1 MDTSIKPTANA
12 RAQIIC
18 TLWGLCVLTTGVT
31 LAAEPVIEGTS
42 AARWKACV
50 GWTQTPPT
58 SFAATEA
65 NDALVFT
72 AEGADTE
79 MPWLLDLKGSD
90 VSGDERYLLICYR
103 AIGMA
108 AAPGNYFLHGQEG
121 TVGGR
126 AYAMA
131 DQVQADGQWHTLAVD
146 LLAIEPLETTH
157 GLAIKVIVDTEG
169 SARLKVARIWFADR
183 LPPNAQIAALPGVVK
198 EKIAIVDWLVKG
210 TIAPQAGWTTTPATD
225 FEARPEGSAM
235 TFSVRDAAKGM
246 RWLVALPEPVN
257 LAATPYISFRYQ
269 AEGDLDGATYVVW
282 LGGRQSDSG
291 SEAIVP
297 LSAKDIQSDGV
308 WHNLDLKVN
317 ASFTATQLA
326 VGLDC
331 LSGHARLTLDTI
343 RFSSRP
349 RRWKVAEMLVHQ
361 RRDAAWPPGKEGL
374 VAEPIPIAGGR
385 PSAFFA
391 QRIGLADWF
400 GSTHLTIASIP
411 FEVPAEVGQI
421 SQSGTDYFGALS
433 LRLPQGV
440 REVYLLTANSA
451 PTSEPWGIDWKHPK
465 PQEVLN
471 VPEKVYY
478 EIRYDSGPPDRVLPL
493 DVTTGQWGMKR
504 GLSINAVHPD
514 PTRRATELILHDRMQ
529 TASFAIL
536 AATMLQDEP
545 RIEEPDWDHLA
556 YGPVPSGALA
566 GARPA
571 PIPAS
576 AAAVSAG
583 VLQARF
589 DRSAGLAWQQLGIA
603 GMEDFLSCSAG
614 PVFEVRVAGEVLSQD
629 DWSVDEMEA
638 VGSGRRFFLK
648 HTQTQ
653 LAALVEC
660 LPGQGNALLMRM
672 SLRNT
677 GTAPITATLHFP
689 VLRDVRVGDSD
700 GTWYLFGKRGGI
712 VHSAK
717 ARFRE
722 PLGERH
728 PLQMD
733 GFFNPKTGLA
743 LACIT
748 HDRVAQHHFINIAKN
763 DGGGQWYPEY
773 VERDLAPGESFTAT
787 EAALV
792 LCEGDWRAIFSA
804 YTDWLKTWFRPIAPR
819 KPWFERA
826 FAMAS
831 GNAHY
836 DAYTSPRERGA
847 VEPNVDAMLQHL
859 GLCDYTH
866 LFGWSASKRYG
877 DWGDY
882 DHYDETVGGMA
893 YFRDNISRVQERGI
907 AVSLYLDGYLSSEQG
922 QLVGTHARQWA
933 MKRPDGS
940 PQHIAAYDAYNQ
952 CPYLPGWQ
960 DHLAGVYR
968 RVQQDLRP
976 KIMYID
982 EYGATDGRWSCHAKD
997 HGHNG
1002 YEIPYAGEVAMLQ
1015 RIREAVGPDVVLYT
1029 EYPPAEVSRQ
1039 LLDGSI
1045 TYQALWSAEQ
1055 ESLAPH
1061 FIDLPR
1067 FAFPDFKQLHI
1078 IYYVA
1083 NRAGN
1088 WWLLKFPFFNG
1099 EVYRV
1104 GVPNLPTMDEPSLA
1118 FLRRAIEVQCAH
1130 RDAFASHDVHPL
1142 VSTEVGG
1149 VFANLFRTPQE
1160 NVWTLYNANGRS
1172 VHQAVLRVQHVPG
1185 ATYEDAWNGK
1195 PLLPAVQDGW
1205 VRIASELGPKGIGCV
1220 VQRIP

>member
-1 MDTSIKPTANA
+1 MLRSV
-12 RAQIIC
+12 
-18 TLWGLCVLTTGVT
+18 WGLCVLTASVT
-31 LAAEPVIEGTS
+31 LATEPAIDGTS
-42 AARWKACV
+42 APRWKACV
-50 GWTQTPPT
+50 GWVQNQPAR
-58 SFAATEA
+58 FEVAEKD
-65 NDALVFT
+65 DALVFN
-72 AEGADTE
+72 AAGASSE
-79 MPWLLDLKGSD
+79 MPWLLDLEGLG
-90 VSGDERYLLICYR
+90 VSGDERYLLIRYQ
-103 AIGMA
+103 AIGMSA
-108 AAPGNYFLHGQEG
+108 TAGNYFLHGQEG

-126 AYAMA
+126 PYATA
-131 DQVQADGQWHTLAVD
+131 DQVQSDGRWHTLAVD

-157 GLAIKVIVDTEG
+157 GLAVKVIVDEGG
-169 SARLKVARIWFADR
+169 SAKLTVARLWFADE
-183 LPPNAQIAALPGVVK
+183 LPANARIAATPRRSK
-198 EKIAIVDWLVKG
+198 EKIESVDWPVVG
-210 TIAPQAGWTTTPATD
+210 EIVPQPGWTTTPATD
-225 FEARPEGSAM
+225 FEATLNGSAM
-235 TFSVRDAAKGM
+235 TFAVREAAKGM
-246 RWLVALPEPVN
+246 RWLVALPQPVN
-257 LAATPYISFRYQ
+257 LAETPYVSLRYR
-269 AEGDLDGATYVVW
+269 AEGELNGATYVVW
-282 LGGRQSDSG
+282 LGGSPG

-297 LSAKDIQSDGV
+297 LSAKDIQADGV
-308 WHNLDLKVN
+308 WHNMDLKVN
-317 ASFTATQLA
+317 ASFAATQLA

-331 LSGHARLTLDTI
+331 LSGLVKLTLDTV

-349 RRWKVAEMLVHQ
+349 RRWRVAEMLTHQ
-361 RRDAAWPPGKEGL
+361 HCNAAWPRGKEGF
-374 VAEPIPIAGGR
+374 VAEPIRVSGGR

-400 GSTHLTIASIP
+400 SSTHVTVAGVP
-411 FEVPAEVGQI
+411 FEVWAEVGEI
-421 SQSGTDYFGALS
+421 AQSGTDNFGTLS
-433 LRLPQGV
+433 LSLPQGV

-451 PTSEPWGIDWKHPK
+451 PPTEPWGIDWKRPK
-465 PQEVLN
+465 PQEVLD

-478 EIRYDSGPPDRVLPL
+478 EIRYDSGPPDHVLPL
-493 DVTTGQWGMKR
+493 DVTTKRWGMKR

-529 TASFAIL
+529 TASFAIV
-536 AATMLQDEP
+536 AATMLRDEP
-545 RIEEPDWDHLA
+545 RIEEPHWDHLA
-556 YGPVPSGALA
+556 YGPVPAGALK

-571 PIPAS
+571 SIPAS
-576 AAAVSAG
+576 EAGVSAG

-589 DRSAGLAWQQLGIA
+589 DKTAGLAWQQLGIR
-603 GMEDFLSCSAG
+603 GMEERLFCRTG
-614 PVFEVRVAGEVLSQD
+614 PVFEVQVSGEVLSPD
-629 DWSVDEMEA
+629 GWSVEKMEA
-638 VGSGRRFFLK
+638 VDSGRRFLLK
-648 HTQTQ
+648 HTEMQ
-653 LAALVEC
+653 LAARVEC
-660 LPGQGNALLMRM
+660 LAGQGNELLMRI

-677 GTAPITATLHFP
+677 GTVPITATLHFP
-689 VLRDVRVGDSD
+689 VLRDVRIGDSA

-712 VHSAK
+712 IHSAK

-733 GFFNPKTGLA
+733 GFFNPDTGLA

-748 HDRVAQHHFINIAKN
+748 HDRIAQHHFINIAKDDN
-763 DGGGQWYPEY
+763 GGHWYPEY

-792 LCEGDWRAIFSA
+792 LCEGDWRAIFAA
-804 YTDWLKTWFRPIAPR
+804 YTDWLKKWFRPLAPR
-819 KPWFERA
+819 KDWFERA

-836 DAYTSPRERGA
+836 DACTSPRERGA
-847 VEPNVDAMLQHL
+847 VEPNVDTMLQHV

-882 DHYDETVGGMA
+882 DHYDETVGGVD
-893 YFRDNISRVQERGI
+893 YFRENIRRVQERGV
-907 AVSLYLDGYLSSEQG
+907 AVSLYLDGYLSSETG
-922 QLVGTHARQWA
+922 QLAGAYARQWA
-933 MKRPDGS
+933 MKHSDGS

-952 CPYLPGWQ
+952 CPYQQEWQ
-960 DHLAGVYR
+960 DHLAAVYR
-968 RVQQDLRP
+968 RVQHDLGP
-976 KIMYID
+976 NIMYID
-982 EYGATDGRWSCHAKD
+982 EYGATDGRWLCRAKD

-1002 YEIPYAGEVAMLQ
+1002 YEIPYAGEVAMLK

-1029 EYPPAEVSRQ
+1029 EYPPAEVARQ

-1078 IYYVA
+1078 IYYVT

-1104 GVPNLPTMDEPSLA
+1104 GVPNLPNMDEPSLA
-1118 FLRRAIEVQCAH
+1118 FLRRAIEVQCDH

-1142 VSTEVGG
+1142 VHTEVSG
-1149 VFANLFRTPQE
+1149 VFANLFRVSKK

-1172 VHQAVLRVQHVPG
+1172 VHQPVLRVKHVPG

-1195 PLLPAVQDGW
+1195 PLLPAVPNGR
-1205 VRIASELGPKGIGCV
+1205 VRIAPGLKPKGIGCV
-1220 VQRIP
+1220 VQRLP